1 MFIRDLGPAHARKHK
16 NERKSLALLKHDLE
30 EESKMLGNLK
40 N

>member
-1 MFIRDLGPAHARKHK
+1 MLTAHARKHK
-16 NERKSLALLKHDLE
+16 DERKSLALLKHDLE